1 MQRNDRTL
9 IIGGGVILLGV
20 LLLLQN
26 LGIFGALAAAVW
38 AILFAVAG
46 AIFISVFLRNARHW
60 WALIPGFTLLS
71 LGAVVAID
79 TLLPWLDDRL
89 SGTVLLGGIGLAFWA
104 IYLVRRAFWW
114 AIIPAGVLSTL
125 AVVAGVDEGRGDSA
139 AGWLFFLGLAL
150 TFGLVGVLP
159 GAERPQRWAFFP
171 AGACLLLAL
180 VVLSGNS
187 TIATFIW
194 PAALILGGG
203 YLMYRSFRGRTAD
216 DPQGARHDNNTTLP
230 HPRA

>member
-26 LGIFGALAAAVW
+26 LGVFGALEAAVW
-38 AILFAVAG
+38 AVLFAVAG
-46 AIFISVFLRNARHW
+46 AVFISVFLRNAQHW

-71 LGAVVAID
+71 LGAVVAIES
-79 TLLPWLDDRL
+79 LLPWLDGRL

-104 IYLVRRAFWW
+104 IYLVRHTFWW

-125 AVVAGVDEGRGDSA
+125 AIVAGVDEGRGEST

-150 TFGLVGVLP
+150 TFGLVGILP
-159 GAERPQRWAFFP
+159 GAERSQRWAFFP
-171 AGACLLLAL
+171 AGACLLMAL

-187 TIATFIW
+187 AVATYIW

-203 YLMYRSFRGRTAD
+203 YLIYRAFRRRPTD
-216 DPQGARHDNNTTLP
+216 ETQGVRHDNNTTLP

>member
-1 MQRNDRTL
+1 M
-9 IIGGGVILLGV
+9 IGGGVILLGV

-26 LGIFGALAAAVW
+26 LGVFGALAAAVW
-38 AILFAVAG
+38 AALFAVAG
-46 AIFISVFLRNARHW
+46 AVCVGAFLRNAQRW

-71 LGAVVAID
+71 LGAVVAIE
-79 TLLPWLDDRL
+79 TLLPWLDGRL

-104 IYLVRRAFWW
+104 IYLARRSFWW

-125 AVVAGVDEGRGDSA
+125 AIVAGVDEGRGDSA
-139 AGWLFFLGLAL
+139 GGWLFFLGLAL

-159 GAERPQRWAFFP
+159 GAGRPQRWALFP

-180 VVLSGNS
+180 VVISGNS

-203 YLMYRSFRGRTAD
+203 YLMVRSFRGRGTD
-216 DPQGARHDNNTTLP
+216 ETQGARHDNHTTIP
-230 HPRA
+230 HPRG